1 MSGEKEEPEQSV
13 NIEEED
19 SDDEED
25 EDYVPEEGEGEEGGS
40 SEDCDFVRTIFYPH
54 HFVVSTDPDGDD
66 GYGISGNDGSGI
78 SGDEDE
84 EAADSDEEGGCDS
97 SSRKRKKVQ
106 PDVSKKEMK
115 SESGMTAEEEKA
127 KSDALWAELNSL
139 SEPSS
144 TTNQAMSSDVKGAVS
159 LARTV
164 KVEPSSTVTSTS
176 ASVSSSTVTKS
187 DPQATSVSATS
198 SSASSSSA
206 SSSSASSSL
215 ASSSSPSTPT
225 IPVRKAGGLSNLA
238 ASLGK
243 KKGASTLL
251 KSKEDWETFKS
262 ESGIVEELAE
272 HTKGKDSFVE
282 RQAFLS
288 RADVRQFEREKEIRD
303 KIRARRLP

>member
-1 MSGEKEEPEQSV
+1 MSSEKEEPEQSV

-25 EDYVPEEGEGEEGGS
+25 EDYVPEGGGS
-40 SEDCDFVRTIFYPH
+40 SEEDCDFVRTIFYPH
-54 HFVVSTDPDGDD
+54 HFVPTDPDGD
-66 GYGISGNDGSGI
+66 NGSGSG

-84 EAADSDEEGGCDS
+84 EAVDSDEEGGCDS

-106 PDVSKKEMK
+106 HDVSKKEMRR
-115 SESGMTAEEEKA
+115 ESGLTAEEEKA
-127 KSDALWAELNSL
+127 KTDALWAELNSL

-144 TTNQAMSSDVKGAVS
+144 TSNQGRSSEAQVKATES
-159 LARTV
+159 LPTGV

-176 ASVSSSTVTKS
+176 STSSSTSSSTVTKS
-187 DPQATSVSATS
+187 DPQTPSL
-198 SSASSSSA
+198 SSAISSSST
-206 SSSSASSSL
+206 
-215 ASSSSPSTPT
+215 PS
-225 IPVRKAGGLSNLA
+225 IPVRKPGGLSNLA

-243 KKGASTLL
+243 KKGGSTLL
-251 KSKEDWETFKS
+251 KSKQDWETFKS
-262 ESGIVEELAE
+262 ESGLVEELAE